1 MVTKRELILLKA
13 LLEYANRNNWNGDG
27 QGIARY
33 FYIGG
38 MKPGCAIA
46 EEAIEKYLNEGSKS

>member
-13 LLEYANRNNWNGDG
+13 LLEYANDSNWTEDG

-46 EEAIEKYLNEGSKS
+46 EEAIEKYLNEGGKS